1 MRTTPCAAWE
11 TRTTGCHRTT
21 TASSRSCT
29 WRSCMG
35 SSTLARPP
43 PLEHAIDDRPEQRT
57 YIPEADRGRREG
69 PGGDRID
76 RADLLRVPVPTPEGD
91 NEVSDHEAG
100 TAADCSRA
108 DALDPVAELTLS
120 SLDLMLAHFLP

>member
-43 PLEHAIDDRPEQRT
+43 PLEK
-57 YIPEADRGRREG
+57 
-69 PGGDRID
+69 
-76 RADLLRVPVPTPEGD
+76 VNV
-91 NEVSDHEAG
+91 
-100 TAADCSRA
+100 
-108 DALDPVAELTLS
+108 
-120 SLDLMLAHFLP
+120 LDLFCGAAGGWSLGLHRAAFRTVAACELDEWRRGAYSRNFPGVRLYTDVREL